1 MFRCVFIGLT
11 AVSLLM
17 ACPVLDRVC
26 GIDALAMQTRLSDL
40 NVHYEAI
47 YGAGLCWAGL
57 SDIACDAPALGAHQM
72 MCGSAESSDDTL
84 WRMGRLDTLTWIYTD
99 ENATGTAVDLQ
110 NPPIDAHFIAVR
122 DACTDEVCLK
132 DGLGALIDGLS
143 MLPYVEPKVVGTSC
157 AAVQALLDHDAPDL
171 RLPVPPGE
179 WGFATTA
186 CVDDDL
192 QADAMV
198 RMFPAK
204 LCHSIPLSIAN
215 VAVDRTD
222 PALLRQMSFWALVTV
237 SGP

>member
-1 MFRCVFIGLT
+1 
-11 AVSLLM
+11 
-17 ACPVLDRVC
+17 
-26 GIDALAMQTRLSDL
+26 
-40 NVHYEAI
+40 
-47 YGAGLCWAGL
+47 
-57 SDIACDAPALGAHQM
+57 M

-157 AAVQALLDHDAPDL
+157 AAVQALLDRDAPDL

-179 WGFATTA
+179 RGFATTA

-192 QADAMV
+192 QADALV
-198 RMFPAK
+198 RMFLMK